1 MALGTDVGD
10 ARLEGLRAHLAAQL
24 VHLFGDHV
32 APVATELAAR
42 TALVA
47 VPAGHVL
54 FRRGDPADAAYLV
67 VAGRMRVLGTDQDG
81 GPEPIAEIGAG
92 ELIGEMALLE
102 DAVRGATVVATRDS
116 DLAQLPR
123 EAFEELAERLPR
135 AMLTVTRLIVARARD
150 PLDVFRRA
158 RSGNLVVGLLPLSA
172 DVPLDDLAT
181 ELAARIGRDRSVEH
195 LDRHRAETRF
205 GDVAASSGAG
215 PDASAG
221 TRLRSALEA
230 IEDRTDVVLLQGDAT
245 ASTWTRRC
253 VQQVDHLVLVADA
266 TGPPDVTELERRLV
280 TARELPHQR
289 VSLVLLHPAATDRP
303 RGTSTWLDDRDIDQ
317 HHHVRVGE
325 PADLDRLARALTGRA
340 VTLVLGGGGAKG
352 FAHLGVARAMH
363 ELAIPIDAVAGAS
376 MGAPLAAMLAIGVPA
391 DELVPY
397 AARIFH
403 RLLDYTVP
411 ISGMIAGRRIVRA
424 IADGV
429 EDRGV
434 EDTWLPFL
442 CVSTNL
448 TRSRLVVHRRGDLAL
463 ALRATL
469 SIPGV
474 MPPVPFEG
482 DLLVDGGVLNNLP
495 VDVVR
500 RADPTGTIIA
510 SDVAPPLGPR
520 AKADYGGY
528 VSGSGVLA
536 RRLTPGMSAPP
547 VPALMATLMRSL
559 MVSAASARDRGVV
572 TGLADLH
579 LPLELRGV
587 GLLDFDTAEATA
599 DRGYDEAHDALAAWA
614 AERAARGSVGQGL
627 VGGT

>member
-1 MALGTDVGD
+1 VAYGTGVDD
-10 ARLEGLRAHLAAQL
+10 PRLASLRTHLAAQL
-24 VHLFGDHV
+24 VDLFGADI
-32 APVATELAAR
+32 APVATALAAR
-42 TALVA
+42 TAFVA

-67 VAGRMRVLGTDQDG
+67 VTGRMRVLGTDEDG
-81 GPEPIAEIGAG
+81 APEPIAEVGAG
-92 ELIGEMALLE
+92 ELIGELALLE

-123 EAFEELAERLPR
+123 TAFEQLAERLPR
-135 AMLTVTRLIVARARD
+135 TMLTVTRLIVARTRD

-158 RSGNLVVGLLPLSA
+158 RSGNLVVGLLPLSS
-172 DVPLDDLAT
+172 DVPLDELAT
-181 ELAARIGRDRSVEH
+181 QLASRIARSRSVEH
-195 LDRHRAETRF
+195 LDRRRAEARF
-205 GDVAASSGAG
+205 ADVFH
-215 PDASAG
+215 PDADASDV
-221 TRLRSALEA
+221 TELRSRLDA
-230 IEDRTDVVLLQGDAT
+230 IEDQTDVVLLQGDAT
-245 ASTWTRRC
+245 ASAWTRRC
-253 VQQVDHLVLVADA
+253 VRQVDHLVLVADA
-266 TGPPDVTELERRLV
+266 TGAAEVTELERRLV

-289 VSLVLLHPAATDRP
+289 VSLVLLHPPTTDRP
-303 RGTSTWLDDRDIDQ
+303 RGTSAWLAHRDVDQ
-317 HHHVRVGE
+317 HHHVRVGD
-325 PADLDRLARALTGRA
+325 PDDLDRLARALTGRA

-352 FAHLGVARAMH
+352 FAHLGVARAMR
-363 ELAIPIDAVAGAS
+363 ELEIPIDAVAGAS
-376 MGAPLAAMLAIGVPA
+376 IGAPLAAMLAIGVPV

-411 ISGMIAGRRIVRA
+411 VAGMIAGRRIVRA
-424 IADGV
+424 IAEGV
-429 EDRGV
+429 DDREV

-448 TRSRLVVHRRGDLAL
+448 TRSRLVVHRRGDLSL

-495 VDVVR
+495 VDIVR
-500 RADPTGTIIA
+500 RADPTGTIVA

-520 AKADYGGY
+520 AKTDYGGY

-536 RRLTPGMSAPP
+536 RRLTPGMTAPP
-547 VPALMATLMRSL
+547 VPPLMATLMRS
-559 MVSAASARDRGVV
+559 MIVSAASARDRGVV
-572 TGLADLH
+572 AGLADLH

-587 GLLDFDTAEATA
+587 GLLDFETAEATA
-599 DRGYDEAHDALAAWA
+599 ARGYDEAHDPLAAWA
-614 AERAARGSVGQGL
+614 AARGA
-627 VGGT
+627 

>member
-1 MALGTDVGD
+1 MTLGTEVEDE
-10 ARLEGLRAHLAAQL
+10 RLEGLRAHLAAQL
-24 VHLFGDHV
+24 GRLFGGDVV
-32 APVATELAAR
+32 AVAADLAAR
-42 TALVA
+42 TAFVA

-67 VAGRMRVLGTDQDG
+67 VAGRMRVIGSDADG
-81 GPEPIAEIGAG
+81 QPEPIAEVGTG
-92 ELIGEMALLE
+92 ELIGELALLE

-116 DLAQLPR
+116 DLARLPR
-123 EAFEELAERLPR
+123 EAFEHLAEQLPR
-135 AMLTVTRLIVARARD
+135 TMLTVTRLIVARSRD

-158 RSGNLVVGLLPLSA
+158 RSGNLVVGLLPLSP
-172 DVPLDDLAT
+172 DVPLDDLTA
-181 ELAARIGRDRSVEH
+181 ELTARIARDRSVEH
-195 LDRHRAETRF
+195 LDRHRAEARF
-205 GDVAASSGAG
+205 GDAVGSDATGQDAPAVTALRAG
-215 PDASAG
+215 
-221 TRLRSALEA
+221 LYAL
-230 IEDRTDVVLLQGDAT
+230 EDRTDVVLLQGDAT
-245 ASTWTRRC
+245 ASAWTRRC

-266 TGPPDVTELERRLV
+266 TGSADVTELERELV
-280 TARELPHQR
+280 TTRELPHQR
-289 VSLVLLHPAATDRP
+289 VSLVLLHPPATDRP
-303 RGTSTWLDDRDIDQ
+303 RGTDTWLADRDVDQ

-363 ELAIPIDAVAGAS
+363 ELGIPIDAVAGTS
-376 MGAPLAAMLAIGVPA
+376 IGAPLAAMLAIGVPV

-397 AARIFH
+397 AARIFR
-403 RLLDYTVP
+403 RLLDYTIPV
-411 ISGMIAGRRIVRA
+411 SGMIAGRRIVRA

-429 EDRGV
+429 DDRDV
-434 EDTWLPFL
+434 EDTWLPFF

-448 TRSRLVVHRRGDLAL
+448 TRSRLVVHRRGDLSL

-495 VDVVR
+495 VDIVR

-520 AKADYGGY
+520 AKSDYGGY
-528 VSGSGVLA
+528 VSGSGVIA
-536 RRLTPGMSAPP
+536 RRLTPGMTAPP
-547 VPALMATLMRSL
+547 VPPLMATLMRS
-559 MVSAASARDRGVV
+559 MIVSAASARDRGIVS
-572 TGLADLH
+572 GLADLH

-587 GLLDFDTAEATA
+587 SLLDFDTAESTA
-599 DRGYDEAHDALAAWA
+599 ARGYDEAYEALAAWA
-614 AERAARGSVGQGL
+614 AARAA
-627 VGGT
+627 